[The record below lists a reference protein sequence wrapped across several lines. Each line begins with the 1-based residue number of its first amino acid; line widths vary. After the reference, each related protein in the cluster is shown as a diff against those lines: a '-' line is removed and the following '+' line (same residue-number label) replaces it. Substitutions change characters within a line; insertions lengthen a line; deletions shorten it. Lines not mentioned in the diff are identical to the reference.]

1 MNRFIFYLTGSYERK
16 ADAKLNK
23 KASCY
28 IVFTKIIITTSLRL
42 LLPYRDIMKAPFL
55 PIKAVKR
62 LSILAVV
69 VACFASATTIAQST
83 DDWNWEHPLPG
94 FGPEISLDRG
104 LGTVYTMVKNNSIS
118 DIDAFKILAAGG
130 NWLKNKK
137 AKGSMGV
144 AGFLPFAVKCD
155 GGYAFLTAY
164 LARERNIRNPA
175 MNWDFDQLEKETP
188 SMKRLISAMDRF
200 IADFDYPLAESLFLE
215 SIFINAYQDVAIAEQ
230 KVERYL
236 SNPQSREAIISEV
249 NSLLSKLTF
258 DLAEYRSCNPES
270 DSSRLM
276 LAQWGAWGLTNLL
289 DEQKKRTQANAT
301 YKLEIDIANK
311 SYQIRPKRKEGTRYY
326 VVEYG
331 NLKY

>member
-1 MNRFIFYLTGSYERK
+1 
-16 ADAKLNK
+16 
-23 KASCY
+23 
-28 IVFTKIIITTSLRL
+28 
-42 LLPYRDIMKAPFL
+42 MKAPFL

-62 LSILAVV
+62 LSIIAVV
-69 VACFASATTIAQST
+69 VACFASTNTFAQST

-104 LGTVYTMVKNNSIS
+104 LGTVYTMVRKNSIS
-118 DIDAFKILAAGG
+118 GIDAFNILAPGG

-137 AKGSMGV
+137 AKGNMGV

-164 LARERNIRNPA
+164 LARKKNIENPMYTINKVQLDEESPA
-175 MNWDFDQLEKETP
+175 MKTLMQGFDDFLKT
-188 SMKRLISAMDRF
+188 RLYER
-200 IADFDYPLAESLFLE
+200 AELQFLE

-230 KVERYL
+230 KVEHYL
-236 SNPQSREAIISEV
+236 SNPQSREAIITEV
-249 NSLLSKLTF
+249 NSLFSKLTF